1 MRAKL
6 LDFSMN
12 TTMHLTMSLTYLM
25 FSRSRMVMF
34 REESNQLD
42 WVLLFSFSLVSI
54 CALLLYL

>member
-12 TTMHLTMSLTYLM
+12 TTMRLTMSLTYLM